1 MQRAFSSVSSHN
13 CPHCGCVQPKI
24 QLMGKH
30 SFMVKPLTAK
40 QVAKNDALNISL
52 RCVLESSNG
61 FQAFNTI
68 TI

>member
-1 MQRAFSSVSSHN
+1 M
-13 CPHCGCVQPKI
+13 QPKI